1 MRLYHGTTEAVA
13 RAALA
18 QGLAPRSATQVSGNW
33 DKHPSNANAVYLTT
47 AYAGYFA
54 ACAAETGKWGLVE
67 VETDLLDATW
77 LVPDEDWLEQVSRT
91 QVVKGMR
98 AKTVAGRTRWLRD
111 RLILF
116 RGHWLDSIGGLGN
129 CAYLDE
135 IPASAVTRVCVF
147 DPKSNQA
154 MAMHALDP
162 CISLMNYA
170 FCGEKYRNLLRWF
183 FDGDVSPGELFFG
196 LESVFNPDPARL
208 RQAQGILAERGGI
221 EVLTAGAASATRRT
235 PWSEGHDARAAD
247 SGRAAG
253 VAGP

>member
-13 RAALA
+13 RAALT
-18 QGLAPRSATQVSGNW
+18 QGLAPRSVTQAQGNW
-33 DKHPSNANAVYLTT
+33 DKHPSNPHAVYLTT

-54 ACAAETGKWGLVE
+54 ACASGTHSRWGLVE
-67 VETDLLDATW
+67 VETDLLDTAW
-77 LVPDEDWLEQVSRT
+77 LVPDEDWLEQVSRA
-91 QVVKGMR
+91 QVIKGMR
-98 AKTVAGRTRWLRD
+98 AKTIAGRTRWLRE

-116 RGHWLDSIGGLGN
+116 RGHWLNSVDGLGN

-170 FCGEKYRNLLRWF
+170 FCGSMYRALVRWF
-183 FDGDVSPGELFFG
+183 FDGGVEPGEVFLG
-196 LESVFNPDPARL
+196 LDPGFSPDSSRL
-208 RQAQGILAERGGI
+208 SRAQGILAERNGI
-221 EVLTAGAASATRRT
+221 EVLTAVAASATTRT
-235 PWSEGHDARAAD
+235 WSERHDPAPAD
-247 SGRAAG
+247 PGEVAG
-253 VAGP
+253 VTGP